1 MTAILIHNVRSLSKD
16 IDDIVSDDNR
26 IMLITEKSIILSDST
41 WKIIKLVNL
50 FKVKFNNNENIF
62 LSLAY
67 ECRNDV
73 DILD

>member
-1 MTAILIHNVRSLSKD
+1 MIAILIHNVRSRSKD

-73 DILD
+73 DILN

>member
-1 MTAILIHNVRSLSKD
+1 MIAILIHNLRSLSKD

-50 FKVKFNNNENIF
+50 FKIKFNNNENI
-62 LSLAY
+62 S
-67 ECRNDV
+67 
-73 DILD
+73 

>member
-1 MTAILIHNVRSLSKD
+1 MIAILIHNVRSRSKD

-50 FKVKFNNNENIF
+50 FKIKFNNNENSF
-62 LSLAY
+62 
-67 ECRNDV
+67 
-73 DILD
+73 

>member
-1 MTAILIHNVRSLSKD
+1 MIAILIHNVRSLSKD

-41 WKIIKLVNL
+41 SKTIKLVYL
-50 FKVKFNNNENIF
+50 FKVKFNNSENIF

-67 ECRNDV
+67 EYRNDV

>member
-1 MTAILIHNVRSLSKD
+1 MIAILIHNVRSLSKD

-50 FKVKFNNNENIF
+50 FKIKFNNNENSF
-62 LSLAY
+62 
-67 ECRNDV
+67 
-73 DILD
+73 

>member
-1 MTAILIHNVRSLSKD
+1 MIAILIHNVRSLSKD

>member
-1 MTAILIHNVRSLSKD
+1 MIAILIHNVRSRSKD

>member
-1 MTAILIHNVRSLSKD
+1 MIAILIHNVRSLSKD

-50 FKVKFNNNENIF
+50 FKIKFNNNENIF
-62 LSLAY
+62 FSLAY

>member
-1 MTAILIHNVRSLSKD
+1 MIAILIHNVRSLSKD

-62 LSLAY
+62 LSLAH

>member
-1 MTAILIHNVRSLSKD
+1 MIAILIHNVRSLSKD

-41 WKIIKLVNL
+41 WEIIKLVNL